1 MKEYQRER
9 GKYILPGTVYM
20 KTLYQIRDYY
30 RLKEKIQDTIDEGP
44 DPKQIHVSGSRRG
57 SVTESK
63 ALKIYNDST
72 IVTAIEKAR
81 DEIPKEY
88 RDGVWKSVM
97 YNEPYPLDAARS
109 TYGIHK
115 SRFVYAVAA
124 YLGWV

>member
-1 MKEYQRER
+1 MKEYQRKR

-20 KTLYQIRDYY
+20 KTLYQIKDYY

-63 ALKIYNDST
+63 SLKIYNDST

>member
-1 MKEYQRER
+1 MKEYQRKR

-44 DPKQIHVSGSRRG
+44 DPKQTHVSGSRRG

-97 YNEPYPLDAARS
+97 HNEPYPLDAARS